1 MFVIENHIEHEK
13 QNGFMKTFP
22 TIVKLK
28 NPNFRH
34 II

>member
-1 MFVIENHIEHEK
+1 MYVIENYIEHEK

-28 NPNFRH
+28 NSNSNH

>member
-1 MFVIENHIEHEK
+1 MYVIENHIEHEK

-28 NPNFRH
+28 KS
-34 II
+34 